1 MIGDYGIVDGFI
13 EYTPQKTKKCQ
24 AKTVRVPL
32 HDKAKKI
39 IERYNCSNGKLLP
52 FKQVYQYNLGI
63 RELLKH
69 CGIDRMVTILDTHG
83 YQTVQKPLYEVA
95 SSHTAR
101 KTFVGNLYK
110 QVPDPNLI
118 ASMSGHVDGSRAF
131 ARYRNIDDDMKRR
144 LVEMIN

>member
-1 MIGDYGIVDGFI
+1 M
-13 EYTPQKTKKCQ
+13 
-24 AKTVRVPL
+24 
-32 HDKAKKI
+32 
-39 IERYNCSNGKLLP
+39 
-52 FKQVYQYNLGI
+52 
-63 RELLKH
+63 KH

-83 YQTVQKPLYEVA
+83 YNTVQRPLYEVA

-118 ASMSGHVDGSRAF
+118 ASMSGHVEGSKAF
-131 ARYRNIDDDMKRR
+131 RRYRTIDDDMKRK

>member
-1 MIGDYGIVDGFI
+1 MQARYGYPTLVAATLLTFVPYAPIIRLVIAFDG
-13 EYTPQKTKKCQ
+13 
-24 AKTVRVPL
+24 
-32 HDKAKKI
+32 
-39 IERYNCSNGKLLP
+39 
-52 FKQVYQYNLGI
+52 KQYPH
-63 RELLKH
+63 R
-69 CGIDRMVTILDTHG
+69 C
-83 YQTVQKPLYEVA
+83 
-95 SSHTAR
+95 HTAR